1 MQKTWKP
8 TVAGVLSI
16 VAGALILLFA
26 FIISLGMTVAA
37 PFRSALV
44 SVVLFSALYLGTG
57 IVALVGG
64 IFSLQRRHWGLSLA
78 GSICALMPPATML
91 GIASIVFTALA
102 REDFAPSAAPL
113 LGQAEATP
121 SQEPRSER
129 TTDSYETSEGERDA

>member
-37 PFRSALV
+37 PFRSAMV
-44 SVVLFSALYLGTG
+44 SVMLFSALYLGTG

-78 GSICALMPPATML
+78 GAICALMPPATML
-91 GIASIVFTALA
+91 GIACIVFTALA
-102 REDFAPSAAPL
+102 REDFPPPAAPL
-113 LGQAEATP
+113 PGHSESTP
-121 SQEPRSER
+121 SQDGKIER
-129 TTDSYETSEGERDA
+129 TTESDSPSGGERNA